1 MSVKVGTAASG
12 FTLVESLVAM
22 TLLSASLAVA
32 ASTLVQTLQHQRR
45 AAEHSAALRLVTSF
59 AEDLRGLRRPD
70 GRALRALDTGAA
82 AGPCPDTPVECVAEE
97 QAAASLMAWLEAVA
111 VTLPEGSVATVRAPD
126 PGIPAYDIRVEW
138 PDTTSQATAAIEL
151 RVMP

>member
-1 MSVKVGTAASG
+1 MKAATAARG
-12 FTLVESLVAM
+12 FTLIESLVAM

-45 AAEHSAALRLVTSF
+45 AAEHSAALRLVSSF

-70 GRALRALDTGAA
+70 GRALRALDPWAA
-82 AGPCPDTPVECVAEE
+82 PGPCPDTPVACIAEE
-97 QAAASLMAWLEAVA
+97 RATERLMAWRAAVA
-111 VTLPEGSVATVRAPD
+111 AALPEGSVATVRAPD
-126 PGIPAYDIRVEW
+126 PGLPAYDIRVEW
-138 PDTTSQATAAIEL
+138 PEAGSQAAAAIEL